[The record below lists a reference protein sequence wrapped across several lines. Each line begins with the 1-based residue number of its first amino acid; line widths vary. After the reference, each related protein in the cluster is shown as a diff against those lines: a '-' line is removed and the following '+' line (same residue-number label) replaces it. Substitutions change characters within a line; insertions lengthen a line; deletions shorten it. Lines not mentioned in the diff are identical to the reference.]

1 MQKVQAERTD
11 VNLIKGLD
19 VIDAKVW
26 CWEKYLPG
34 MFVGNRSCVVTEPP
48 RIHELDLRLYIRA
61 DKKRLCVDLVHLINQ
76 AIPENIELDVIA
88 RAIYRLMRTKYPT
101 RFIARPTS
109 DVIDP
114 QPLYRFN

>member
-1 MQKVQAERTD
+1 MQKVQAEPTD
-11 VNLIKGLD
+11 VGLIKGLD

-34 MFVGNRSCVVTEPP
+34 MFVGNRSCVVTELP

-61 DKKRLCVDLVHLINQ
+61 DKKRLCVDLVHLVNQ

-88 RAIYRLMRTKYPT
+88 RAIYRLMRNKYPT
-101 RFIARPTS
+101 HFIARPTS